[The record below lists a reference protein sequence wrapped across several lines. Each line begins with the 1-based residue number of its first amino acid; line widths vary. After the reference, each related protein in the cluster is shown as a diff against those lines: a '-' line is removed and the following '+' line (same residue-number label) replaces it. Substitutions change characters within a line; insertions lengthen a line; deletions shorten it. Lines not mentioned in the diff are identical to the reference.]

1 MGLLDMLFGGDG
13 QPQQNNLPMD
23 ELRQLGLSDGLINY
37 YQQEQAKAQ
46 KAQMWNNAIN
56 GVANIASGAQG
67 MGPRFGGGGDGG
79 GGSSG
84 PGANT
89 PLGLDG
95 LVDRAMKFSQLRSQ
109 IQSQQNLAALR
120 RAISEDPNLTPQQR
134 QVFTANPAL
143 YDDVIKSQV
152 TDKGP
157 AEVQIYNRVAAELKN
172 AGQPVPSLNQWLPE
186 YRRSGQQNIT
196 VNTGKTLAEGLA
208 SNFIDSVPKAQ
219 SAASD
224 ISAIHT
230 ARDALEG
237 GIFTGQAADI
247 QKGVAKIGS
256 VLGIEDSR
264 LGNTEAFMQAQAGR
278 VFDIVKGLGTGAG
291 ITDADREFAR
301 EAAGGN
307 IKFEEGTIR
316 RLLDIQERANRAKIT
331 IHNSRANSILEKN
344 PDLAK
349 TGLAETLLIPEP
361 PAYKTLQQRAQEEL
375 DRRRSA
381 AAQGG
386 AR

>member
-1 MGLLDMLFGGDG
+1 MGLLDMLFGGDN
-13 QPQQNNLPMD
+13 QPTNNLPMD

-84 PGANT
+84 PGANS

-95 LVDRAMKFSQLRSQ
+95 LVDRALKFSQLRSGIQ
-109 IQSQQNLAALR
+109 KQQSQADLR
-120 RAISEDPNLTPQQR
+120 KAIMDDPNLTPAQR
-134 QVFTANPAL
+134 QAAL
-143 YDDVIKSQV
+143 ADMSIYLKAQETQMS
-152 TDKGP
+152 DKGP
-157 AEVQIYNRVAAELKN
+157 SEVQIYNRLVAEKKN
-172 AGQPVPSLNQWLPE
+172 AGEPIPSFGQWLPE
-186 YRRSGQQNIT
+186 YRRSGQPNIN
-196 VNTGKTLAEGLA
+196 VNTQRSLAEGLA
-208 SNFIDSVPKAQ
+208 GNFIENLPKAQ

-247 QKGVAKIGS
+247 EKGVAKIGS

-307 IKFEEGTIR
+307 IRFEEGTIR

-331 IHNSRANSILEKN
+331 IHNTRAKAVLDAN
-344 PDLAK
+344 PDIAK
-349 TGLAETLLIPEP
+349 TGLAETLFIQEP
-361 PAYKTLQQRAQEEL
+361 PPYKSLQQRAQEEL

-386 AR
+386 MR